1 MKANRGSS
9 ELPRRGDPR
18 PISRPETGIELEPSD
33 DDIAPNPANDTE
45 LDEPKKDKKWGLI
58 HKNSIYTI
66 NCLCDFIM
74 TFLAN
79 PHFILQISHA
89 NTFEMKVPK

>member
-45 LDEPKKDKKWGLI
+45 LDELKKKEKKRI
-58 HKNSIYTI
+58 I
-66 NCLCDFIM
+66 N
-74 TFLAN
+74 
-79 PHFILQISHA
+79 HYV
-89 NTFEMKVPK
+89 KVNKSQ

>member
-33 DDIAPNPANDTE
+33 DDIAPNPAKDTE
-45 LDEPKKDKKWGLI
+45 LDELKK
-58 HKNSIYTI
+58 NMR
-66 NCLCDFIM
+66 N
-74 TFLAN
+74 
-79 PHFILQISHA
+79 
-89 NTFEMKVPK
+89 

>member
-33 DDIAPNPANDTE
+33 DDIAPNPAKDTE
-45 LDEPKKDKKWGLI
+45 LDELKNEKLWLI
-58 HKNSIYTI
+58 
-66 NCLCDFIM
+66 
-74 TFLAN
+74 
-79 PHFILQISHA
+79 ILNH
-89 NTFEMKVPK
+89 